1 MNSKIKSQEI
11 ASWPGV
17 LVSHKETRP
26 KVVLAR
32 KLGKQGHGFSPNYTP
47 PLARVLLQDLGA
59 YSEGTTLFPCISV
72 QTKRICFTPPGGP

>member
-1 MNSKIKSQEI
+1 M

-32 KLGKQGHGFSPNYTP
+32 KLGKQGHGSSPNYTP
-47 PLARVLLQDLGA
+47 PLGRVLLQAL
-59 YSEGTTLFPCISV
+59 GTTLFPCISV
-72 QTKRICFTPPGGP
+72 QTIRICFTPPGGP